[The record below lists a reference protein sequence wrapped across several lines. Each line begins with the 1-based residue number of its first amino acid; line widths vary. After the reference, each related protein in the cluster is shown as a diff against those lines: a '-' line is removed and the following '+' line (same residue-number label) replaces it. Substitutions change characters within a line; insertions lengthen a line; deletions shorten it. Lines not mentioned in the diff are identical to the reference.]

1 MKKKLMIITPIII
14 AVVAFIFVYR
24 YYNHQD
30 KETTLTVSEKKWVQE
45 NKSKTIDIEVVNDY
59 PIYATAG
66 KGVLYS
72 FISDMDKDIGLE
84 FNEIPYLK
92 TSKTSTNNLRFRVL
106 DNDEKL
112 TDKDLPLFSDYYRT
126 VVSSYRDL
134 PKLYNQWCSV
144 LRWEKETRPFL
155 RSREFLWQE
164 GHTIHET
171 SKEAEAETL
180 NMLNIYNNFFHD
192 YLAIPSIVG
201 RKTEKEKFA
210 GAEYTYTVESL
221 MYNGIALQSATSHYF
236 GQKFSKA
243 YDIKFTS
250 RENKLEY
257 PYQTSWGASTRMMG
271 ALIMV
276 HSDDYG
282 LVLPPK
288 IAPKKVVIIPIGNDL
303 EVVSLANDYLDKLKK
318 EGIEAYIDNS
328 DKSPGFKFAEAE
340 VNGIP
345 VRIEIG
351 KRDLENNMITLV
363 RRDTREKREVFTNTD
378 IIHDVKLLLEDIQ
391 RDMYDR
397 ALRRREEM
405 TYTCTDIEEFKDIIN
420 NRPGFIKA
428 MWCGNAECE
437 AKIKEIRGCKSRCI
451 PFNEEKVDDKC
462 IVCGK
467 PAKDV
472 VIWGIQY

>member
-1 MKKKLMIITPIII
+1 MNNKQNNKITSRDVDFAKWYTDIVSAAHLAAYSNTKGCTVFEPNGYAIWEQMQKILDEK
-14 AVVAFIFVYR
+14 F
-24 YYNHQD
+24 
-30 KETTLTVSEKKWVQE
+30 KETGHVNVYMPLLIPENLLKKEGELVEGFAPEVAWVTRGGSKELEERLCIRPTSE
-45 NKSKTIDIEVVNDY
+45 T
-59 PIYATAG
+59 
-66 KGVLYS
+66 
-72 FISDMDKDIGLE
+72 
-84 FNEIPYLK
+84 
-92 TSKTSTNNLRFRVL
+92 
-106 DNDEKL
+106 
-112 TDKDLPLFSDYYRT
+112 LFSDYYRT

-257 PYQTSWGASTRMMG
+257 PYQTSWGATTRMIG

-345 VRIEIG
+345 IRIEIG
-351 KRDLENNMITLV
+351 KRDLENNNVTFV
-363 RRDTREKREVFTNTD
+363 RRDTREKIVESKD
-378 IIHDVKLLLEDIQ
+378 IDVVSYVEKLLDTIQ
-391 RDMYDR
+391 NDMYKNAKERMDKLTFT
-397 ALRRREEM
+397 AHNL
-405 TYTCTDIEEFKDIIN
+405 TDMENILN
-420 NRPGFIKA
+420 TQPGFIHA
-428 MWCGNAECE
+428 DWCGDEECE
-437 AKIKEIRGCKSRCI
+437 LKIKEIKGCKSRCI
-451 PFNEEKVDDKC
+451 LEEEKLIDGKC
-462 IVCGK
+462 VCCGRE
-467 PAKDV
+467 AKYHV
-472 VIWGIQY
+472 VWGIQY

>member
-1 MKKKLMIITPIII
+1 
-14 AVVAFIFVYR
+14 
-24 YYNHQD
+24 
-30 KETTLTVSEKKWVQE
+30 
-45 NKSKTIDIEVVNDY
+45 
-59 PIYATAG
+59 
-66 KGVLYS
+66 
-72 FISDMDKDIGLE
+72 
-84 FNEIPYLK
+84 
-92 TSKTSTNNLRFRVL
+92 
-106 DNDEKL
+106 
-112 TDKDLPLFSDYYRT
+112 
-126 VVSSYRDL
+126 
-134 PKLYNQWCSV
+134 
-144 LRWEKETRPFL
+144 
-155 RSREFLWQE
+155 
-164 GHTIHET
+164 
-171 SKEAEAETL
+171 
-180 NMLNIYNNFFHD
+180 MLNIYNNFFHD

-303 EVVSLANDYLDKLKK
+303 EVVSLANDYLEKLKK

-420 NRPGFIKA
+420 NHPGFIKA